1 MADKIVIML
10 LTLDLDRYGT
20 LGAPFF
26 QATVAAAMDLEVEIY
41 FAGEST
47 RLLITGFAEAIHPG
61 TAREKSVYSF
71 MQDAHE
77 AGARFY
83 ACAGAMQENGLTLEN
98 AIPEMD
104 GMRGGGGFIA
114 EVVEP
119 NVVTLT
125 Y

>member
-10 LTLDLDRYGT
+10 LTVDLDRYGT

-26 QATVAAAMDLEVEIY
+26 QATVAAAMDLEVEMY

-47 RLLITGFAEAIHPG
+47 RLLIRGFAETIHPG

-71 MQDAHE
+71 MQDAHD
-77 AGARFY
+77 AGARLY
-83 ACAGAMQENGLTLEN
+83 ACAGAMEENGLTVEN

-114 EVVEP
+114 EVIEP

>member
-26 QATVAAAMDLEVEIY
+26 QATVAAVMDLEVEMY
-41 FAGEST
+41 FAGQST
-47 RLLITGFAEAIHPG
+47 RLLIQGFADTIHPG

-77 AGARFY
+77 AGVRFY
-83 ACAGAMQENGLTLEN
+83 ACTGAMEENGLTRDN

-104 GMRGGGGFIA
+104 GMRGGAAFIA
-114 EVVEP
+114 EIIEP

>member
-10 LTLDLDRYGT
+10 LTVDLDRYGT

-26 QATVAAAMDLEVEIY
+26 QATVAAAMDLEVEMY

-47 RLLITGFAEAIHPG
+47 RLLIRGFAETIHPG

-71 MQDAHE
+71 MQDAHD

-83 ACAGAMQENGLTLEN
+83 ACAGAMEENGLTVEN

-114 EVVEP
+114 EVIEP

>member
-10 LTLDLDRYGT
+10 LNLNLEVPGT

-41 FAGEST
+41 FAARTT
-47 RLLITGFAEAIHPG
+47 RLLIRGEAEAIFPG
-61 TAREKSVYSF
+61 AAREKSVYSF

-77 AGARFY
+77 AGAKFY
-83 ACAGAMQENGLTLEN
+83 ACAGAMDENGLTLDN
-98 AIPEMD
+98 AVPELD
-104 GMRGGGGFIA
+104 GVRGGGAFIGEVA
-114 EVVEP
+114 EDHVA
-119 NVVTLT
+119 TLT